1 MRKSLLPMIASL
13 VLCGAATAALIVTN
27 ANAAQSVRK
36 PVMMIAQLLPGD
48 GAGPR
53 AEGTPDM
60 IGGMMEPGA
69 RRGQMCKDMY
79 ARKVGEMAFLETKL
93 TLTAAQEPLFAR
105 WKRASLDVAKRHE
118 GDCAER
124 REPGQRRNVVERL
137 NIEETMLKSRLADI
151 NAERPS
157 LTVLYASLNPAQKEE
172 FGQGGMG
179 GRTHGMM
186 GMMGHHRGMGPGR
199 MGHGPMGD
207 ARPAPPPK

>member
-13 VLCGAATAALIVTN
+13 ALCGAATAALIVTN

-105 WKRASLDVAKRHE
+105 WKRTSLDVAKRHE

-124 REPGQRRNVVERL
+124 REPVQRRNVVEQL
-137 NIEETMLKSRLADI
+137 NMEETMLKSRLIDI

-157 LTVLYASLNPAQKEE
+157 LTALYASLNPAQKEE
-172 FGQGGMG
+172 FGQGDMG
-179 GRTHGMM
+179 GRMQGMM
-186 GMMGHHRGMGPGR
+186 GMMDHHRGMGSRR
-199 MGHGPMGD
+199 MGPGPMGNSP
-207 ARPAPPPK
+207 PAPPPQ